1 MGAPSG
7 RPLRRLGTVPTVGQV
22 ISVSSATVGQTAVF
36 SLDRSL
42 TGQDPRV
49 FTDPRHDGDDAV
61 ARMAGRIL
69 ADPEVTHVH
78 VLSNVV
84 TVGRTGEWDIGSLNE
99 ARDTIATMFVHYGAE
114 DPDRLRA
121 RHYNATITH
130 IREHNP
136 DLWVLKVRPDEPPQD
151 YKPGQYTTLG
161 LGYWEPRADEAEE
174 EFDPEKHN
182 RMALRS
188 YSVSSSIVDEAGRP
202 LPRGGPEVEFYIVKV
217 RPGQT
222 EIPALTPRLFSKGVG
237 DRLYMGRK
245 FAGRYTL
252 EGIEPTDNLVFL
264 STGTGEAP
272 QNAMLSELMHRG
284 HEGRVLNVV
293 CVRYLDDLAYT
304 AEHARVQANWPRYT
318 YHAFATREPD
328 PGTGK
333 KYIQDLILDGTV
345 EALLGAPLDPANTHV
360 FLCGNPSMIGLPKW
374 GEDGSLAFPPTLGVC
389 QILHERGFTLDFRRE
404 KGNVHYEEFW
414 TERGAVPPSDE

>member
-1 MGAPSG
+1 MGQ
-7 RPLRRLGTVPTVGQV
+7 L
-22 ISVSSATVGQTAVF
+22 ISVDTTRIGKIALF

-49 FTDPRHDGDDAV
+49 FSGPQPEAADAV
-61 ARMAGRIL
+61 AEMAGRIL
-69 ADPEVTHVH
+69 SDPNVTHVH

-84 TVGRTGEWDIGSLNE
+84 TVGRTDDWEIGTLNE
-99 ARDTIATMFVHYGAE
+99 AKDTVATMFVHYGAE
-114 DPDRLRA
+114 DPEQLRA

-130 IREHNP
+130 IRAHNP

-151 YKPGQYTTLG
+151 YKAGQYTTLG
-161 LGYWEPRADEAEE
+161 IGYWEPRSDDAPE
-174 EFDPEKHN
+174 EFDPKKHD

-188 YSVSSSIVDEAGRP
+188 YSVSSSIVDETGNP

-217 RPGQT
+217 RPGQL
-222 EIPALTPRLFSKGVG
+222 EIPDLTPRLFLKEAG
-237 DRLYMGRK
+237 DRIYMGRK

-252 EGIEPTDNLVFL
+252 EGIQPTDNLLFL

-272 QNAMLSELMHRG
+272 QNAMLCELVHRG

-293 CVRYLDDLAYT
+293 CVRYLADLAY
-304 AEHARVQANWPRYT
+304 AEEHARLEATWPNYT
-318 YHAFATREPD
+318 YHAFATREPAQ
-328 PGTGK
+328 GTEK
-333 KYIQDLILDGTV
+333 KYIQDLIQDGTV
-345 EALLGAPLDPANTHV
+345 EDLMEAPLDPADTHV
-360 FLCGNPSMIGLPKW
+360 FICGNPAMIGLPQW
-374 GEDGSLAFPPTLGVC
+374 GEDGALTFPKTLGVA

-414 TERGAVPPSDE
+414 TERGAASPPDE